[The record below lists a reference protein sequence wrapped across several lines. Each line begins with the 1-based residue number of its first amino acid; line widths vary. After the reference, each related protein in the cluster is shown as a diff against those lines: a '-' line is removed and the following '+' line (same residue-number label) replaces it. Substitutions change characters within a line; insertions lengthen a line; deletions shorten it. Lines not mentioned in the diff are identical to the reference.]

1 MKKHLNHPVF
11 KIISEITSSENT
23 QAFVVGGFVRDILL
37 NRESKDIDIVVAGSG
52 IELAKKVAGKINKN
66 IKVSIFKSF
75 GTAMLR
81 YKGYEIEFVGARKE
95 SYRKNSRKPIVE
107 NGTLEDD
114 QNRRDFTINA
124 LALSLNK
131 ANFGELTDPFD
142 GINDLNNKIIC
153 TPLSPDITFSDDPL
167 RMLRAVRFATQLNF
181 TIAEDTLK
189 AIKTNKERIKIVSKE
204 RIIEELHKIILSHK
218 PSKGFILLERT
229 GILSIIFPELV
240 NLKGVEEIDGNIHKD
255 NFQHTIKVLDKISER
270 SDYLWLRWAALL
282 HDIAKPKTKRYTKQG
297 WTFYGHDFYG
307 AKMIPGIFRNLKLP
321 MNAQMKYVQKLVLLH
336 LRPISLVSEIITDSA
351 IRRLLF
357 DAGEHIDDLM
367 TLSEADV
374 TTANP
379 VKIKQYLKNFKIVRR
394 KLKEV
399 EEKDAIRNFQP
410 PVTGEEIMKAF
421 NIKPC
426 KDVGRIKNAIKDAIL
441 DGKIKNNYDE
451 AYKFMIEKG
460 IELGLE
466 T

>member
-1 MKKHLNHPVF
+1 M
-11 KIISEITSSENT
+11 
-23 QAFVVGGFVRDILL
+23 
-37 NRESKDIDIVVAGSG
+37 
-52 IELAKKVAGKINKN
+52 
-66 IKVSIFKSF
+66 
-75 GTAMLR
+75 
-81 YKGYEIEFVGARKE
+81 
-95 SYRKNSRKPIVE
+95 
-107 NGTLEDD
+107 
-114 QNRRDFTINA
+114 
-124 LALSLNK
+124 
-131 ANFGELTDPFD
+131 
-142 GINDLNNKIIC
+142 
-153 TPLSPDITFSDDPL
+153 
-167 RMLRAVRFATQLNF
+167 
-181 TIAEDTLK
+181 
-189 AIKTNKERIKIVSKE
+189 
-204 RIIEELHKIILSHK
+204 
-218 PSKGFILLERT
+218 
-229 GILSIIFPELV
+229 
-240 NLKGVEEIDGNIHKD
+240 
-255 NFQHTIKVLDKISER
+255 LDKISER

-307 AKMIPGIFRNLKLP
+307 AKMVPGIFRNLKLP
-321 MNAQMKYVQKLVLLH
+321 MNDKMKYVQKLVLLH

-460 IELGLE
+460 VEFGLK